1 MAQMDKSHLV
11 QALTPLV
18 TVGLATEIVDQFLQ
32 VRLDFSTKTLGRA
45 APGKFVEVFVQCLQQ
60 ISTGFHDVKPDV
72 DKYLKSEGDPHLAES
87 LRVCGC
93 RIARSIYTLRNK
105 RNIAHLNEIDPN
117 TFDLAF
123 IHQGAA
129 WIMAE
134 LLRTASGLTMQEAG
148 ALVALV
154 QAPVDTIVEEI
165 GGTRLVLPDA
175 SVRAE
180 LLLLLQSHHP
190 DPLPVA
196 SAIKS
201 LSRRNSGT
209 VRNRL
214 RDLHDEK
221 LAHGSA
227 SEGYILTRAGLD
239 AAMAEI
245 RTLAA

>member
-1 MAQMDKSHLV
+1 MDKARLV
-11 QALTPLV
+11 QALAPLV
-18 TVGLATEIVDQFLQ
+18 TVELAIELVDQFLQ
-32 VRLDFSTKTLGRA
+32 VRQDFSTKTLGRA
-45 APGKFVEVFVQCLQQ
+45 APGKFVETYVQCLQQ
-60 ISTGFHDVKPDV
+60 IASGTHDAKPEV
-72 DKYLKSEGDPHLAES
+72 DKYLKAEGDPNLPES
-87 LRVCGC
+87 LRVCSC

-105 RNIAHLNEIDPN
+105 RNIAHLNEVDPN
-117 TFDLAF
+117 TFDLAY

-165 GGTRLVLPDA
+165 GDTRLVLPDV

-180 LLLLLQSHHP
+180 LLLLLRSHHP
-190 DPLPVA
+190 ERLPVA
-196 SAIKS
+196 AAIKS
-201 LSRRNSGT
+201 LSRRNAGT

-227 SEGYILTRAGLD
+227 TEGYVLTRAGLD
-239 AAMAEI
+239 AALAEI
-245 RTLAA
+245 AALAA